1 MRFAA
6 TLTAARRL
14 ALCVLVCLLAS
25 CASQPP
31 APIEEIPTGPAARR
45 SLPTKLKA
53 PKAKH
58 EPYTGETYRVQAGD
72 TLYAIAWR
80 LGVDF
85 RELAKWNGIEDP
97 HRIVVGQVLRVR
109 PGTATARAAAAPA
122 STAPAPKP
130 LARTAA
136 AQVAPNKITPA
147 SVTPPSGAA
156 ATSGASLTWV
166 WPADGKAV
174 RAVSATG
181 SIGLEIRGTRGQTIR
196 AASRGQVVY
205 AGSGLRG
212 YGQLLI
218 VKHDESFLSAY
229 AHNDKLLVAEGQQVE
244 RAQPIALMG
253 DSGASEVMLH
263 FEIRKG
269 GKAVEPL
276 QYLPKQ

>member
-1 MRFAA
+1 MVA
-6 TLTAARRL
+6 L
-14 ALCVLVCLLAS
+14 AG

-31 APIEEIPTGPAARR
+31 APIEQIPTATDGRESVGNQVRPPSAKKPAIQ
-45 SLPTKLKA
+45 
-53 PKAKH
+53 
-58 EPYTGETYRVQAGD
+58 GEIYRVQAGD
-72 TLYAIAWR
+72 TLYSIAWR

-85 RELAKWNGIEDP
+85 RQLVEWNGITDP
-97 HRIVVGQVLRVR
+97 HHIVVGQVLRVQPTTKPR
-109 PGTATARAAAAPA
+109 PPSGTPQTSSVMAAPVPHPTPKPGEQSA
-122 STAPAPKP
+122 HLETAPATRRTKP
-130 LARTAA
+130 ATVNGHLTAQLA
-136 AQVAPNKITPA
+136 Q
-147 SVTPPSGAA
+147 
-156 ATSGASLTWV
+156 WE
-166 WPADGKAV
+166 WPTDGKAV

-181 SIGLEIRGTRGQTIR
+181 SIGLEIRGARGQSVR
-196 AASRGQVVY
+196 AANNGQVVY

-229 AHNDKLLVAEGQQVE
+229 AHNDKLLVAEGQQV
-244 RAQPIALMG
+244 RRGQAIALMG